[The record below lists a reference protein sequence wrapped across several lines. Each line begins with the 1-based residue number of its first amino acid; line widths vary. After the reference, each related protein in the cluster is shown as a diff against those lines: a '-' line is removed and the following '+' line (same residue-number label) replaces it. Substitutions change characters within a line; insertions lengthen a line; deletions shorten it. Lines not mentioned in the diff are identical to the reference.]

1 MKNELIFEDDINNF
15 EFGAHGDHLSVADMQ
30 STYFVLLLWL
40 QQIAGQQQCCETR
53 TVGGTGEKV
62 FELFEV
68 FRL

>member
-1 MKNELIFEDDINNF
+1 MKNNLIFEDDINNF
-15 EFGAHGDHLSVADMQ
+15 EFGAHGDHFSVADMQ
-30 STYFVLLLWL
+30 STYFVLLVWL

-68 FRL
+68 FLL

>member
-1 MKNELIFEDDINNF
+1 MKNDLIFEADINNF
-15 EFGAHGDHLSVADMQ
+15 EFCAHGDHFSVADMQ
-30 STYFVLLLWL
+30 STYFVLLLLL

-68 FRL
+68 FLL